1 MTPDEMDELVAE
13 CEKVIK
19 DLGEA
24 LGEETARAIIVS
36 IARSAV
42 RHKGDF
48 PGIADNV
55 DWDAIYQAADPG
67 EELYRQCVKY
77 ATFH

>member
-19 DLGEA
+19 EAGEFLGED
-24 LGEETARAIIVS
+24 TARAIIVS
-36 IARSAV
+36 IARSAL
-42 RHKGDF
+42 RHKDDF